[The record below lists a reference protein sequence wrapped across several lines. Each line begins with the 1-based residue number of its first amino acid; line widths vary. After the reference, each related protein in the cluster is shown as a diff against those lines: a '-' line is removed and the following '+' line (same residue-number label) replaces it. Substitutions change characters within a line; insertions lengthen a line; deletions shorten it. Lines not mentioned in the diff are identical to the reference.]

1 MHAGEMFA
9 AAAIV
14 KARGRDDYMQPA
26 KLISSTLC
34 LVLFGYSFTVSQQPA
49 QALPDA
55 RAGARPIITLQDL
68 VNDAAHTALTKFTD
82 KKLLENQLS
91 ITLVDLRDPLH
102 PATASFRGNERIYP
116 ASVVKLFYLVAVHR
130 WLEDRKIQET
140 DELKRAVRDMIVDSS
155 NEATQ
160 YIVDVLTQTT
170 GGYELPPKE
179 MEDWQFKRNA
189 VNRYFTSL
197 GFTNINVNQK
207 TFCEDAYGREKV
219 SRGPN
224 GENRNK
230 LTTDAVARLLTEI
243 VTGGA
248 VSTARS
254 AQMMTLLKRDYLGTS
269 KDADDQGHGFTGIAL
284 QGMKDVNL
292 WSKAG
297 WTSTTRH
304 DAAYLEFPNS
314 AKFVLVTF
322 TVDHANEREI
332 IPTVARVVIDGIP
345 KVK

>member
-1 MHAGEMFA
+1 MKNRFVLSSIALA
-9 AAAIV
+9 ALSISALGLQRNSSAAV
-14 KARGRDDYMQPA
+14 DYPRSA
-26 KLISSTLC
+26 S
-34 LVLFGYSFTVSQQPA
+34 
-49 QALPDA
+49 
-55 RAGARPIITLQDL
+55 LQGL
-68 VNDAAHTALTKFTD
+68 VNDAAHSALTKFAD
-82 KKLLENQLS
+82 RKLTESQLS
-91 ITLVDLRDPLH
+91 ITLIDLRDLQH
-102 PATASFRGNERIYP
+102 PVTASFRGSERVYP

-130 WLEDRKIQET
+130 WLEDKKIQET
-140 DELKRAVRDMIVDSS
+140 DELKRAVRDMIVVSS

-160 YIVDVLTQTT
+160 YIVDVLTHTT

-179 MEDWQFKRNA
+179 MEVWQNQRNV
-189 VNRYFTSL
+189 VNRYYSSL

-230 LTTDAVARLLTEI
+230 LTTDATARLLFEI
-243 VTGGA
+243 VTGRA
-248 VSTARS
+248 VSTTRS
-254 AQMMTLLKRDYLGTS
+254 AQMMELLKRDFSGAST
-269 KDADDQGHGFTGIAL
+269 DNDDQGHGFTGIAL
-284 QGMKDVNL
+284 QGMSGARL

-304 DAAYLEFPNS
+304 DAAYIELPNG

-332 IPTVARVVIDGIP
+332 IPTVARVVIDGITS
-345 KVK
+345 VR

>member
-1 MHAGEMFA
+1 MKNRFVLSSIVLA
-9 AAAIV
+9 ALSISALGLQRNSSAAV
-14 KARGRDDYMQPA
+14 DYPRSA
-26 KLISSTLC
+26 S
-34 LVLFGYSFTVSQQPA
+34 
-49 QALPDA
+49 
-55 RAGARPIITLQDL
+55 LQGL
-68 VNDAAHTALTKFTD
+68 VNDAAHSALTKFAD
-82 KKLLENQLS
+82 RKLTESQLS
-91 ITLVDLRDPLH
+91 ITLIDLRDPQH
-102 PATASFRGNERIYP
+102 PVTASFRGSERVYP

-130 WLEDRKIQET
+130 WLEDKKIQET
-140 DELKRAVRDMIVDSS
+140 DELKRAVRDMIVVSS

-160 YIVDVLTQTT
+160 YIVDVLTHTT

-179 MEDWQFKRNA
+179 MEVWQNQRNV
-189 VNRYFTSL
+189 VNRYYSSL

-230 LTTDAVARLLTEI
+230 LTTDATARLLFEI
-243 VTGGA
+243 VTGRA
-248 VSTARS
+248 VSTTRS
-254 AQMMTLLKRDYLGTS
+254 AQMRELLKRDFSGTS
-269 KDADDQGHGFTGIAL
+269 PDNDDQGHGFTGIAL
-284 QGMKDVNL
+284 QGMSGARL

-304 DAAYLEFPNS
+304 DAAYIELPNG

-332 IPTVARVVIDGIP
+332 IPTVARVVIDGITS
-345 KVK
+345 VR